1 MSGTKEANE
10 NNGIA
15 NGYLKKFNN
24 GWNGLSRIKKV
35 LLFAIIISLLL
46 SVAIY
51 YLAFGKTSYSVL
63 YTNLNM
69 QDLSEIVKKLD
80 ESKITDYKIED
91 SGKTLLVSSK
101 EVDRIRINLAIDGVT
116 PNNGN
121 GYEIFDDKDFAMTDE
136 DRKIKYQRAL
146 EGELQRTIISLKE
159 VNYARVHLVLAEDS
173 IFAKETEPASASVI
187 LELNNFRDIS
197 KEKVKG
203 IMSLVS
209 GAVKNLPLE
218 NVTVI
223 DTNSNLLSEG
233 IVDDGSSSNVNID
246 INDRMQYKA
255 SLEKSINDKV
265 QSMLEKALGY
275 KKVIVSVA
283 ANIDFTSTEKT
294 TITYDKEGVLRSEH
308 KSETKNETTGGSN
321 DGQSPIDDNMQ
332 NEIDEDGS
340 SKGSSTS
347 TDETKNYEIGEK
359 REHVVILPGELR
371 SISTSVIIDD
381 KDLSDAKKAAIS
393 NIVKAATGFSQARGD
408 IISIEAMEFD
418 TSYQDML
425 KDSIDSTKPTGETP
439 VNPSILEKILENKLY
454 LYGGIGLL
462 LILLIT
468 LMIIGRN
475 KRKKKVNTEV
485 IPLYP
490 NNRNEKY
497 PIQQE
502 IAATAEDLFDN
513 NPNTDEYKPN
523 DDVKLNKFKLKT
535 KPQDKTVESI
545 KDLAVEEPDAIA
557 DLIKVWLGEDEKLGI
572 DSGGA

>member
-1 MSGTKEANE
+1 MTGTKEIND
-10 NNGIA
+10 NGIA
-15 NGYLKKFNN
+15 TGYLKKFNN

-46 SVAIY
+46 SIVIY
-51 YLAFGKTSYSVL
+51 YFAFGKTSYSVL

-69 QDLSEIVKKLD
+69 QDLSKIVKKLD

-159 VNYARVHLVLAEDS
+159 VNYARVHLVLSEDS

-187 LELNNFRDIS
+187 LELNEFGEIS

-218 NVTVI
+218 NVTVVDI
-223 DTNSNLLSEG
+223 NSHLLSEG
-233 IVDDGSSSNVNID
+233 IIDDNDSLNSNID

-275 KKVIVSVA
+275 KKVLVSVA
-283 ANIDFTSTEKT
+283 ANIDFTSTERT

-332 NEIDEDGS
+332 NEIDEDGNS
-340 SKGSSTS
+340 IGNSTS

-381 KDLSDAKKAAIS
+381 KELSDAKKAAIS
-393 NIVKAATGFSQARGD
+393 NIVKAATGFSEARGD
-408 IISIEAMEFD
+408 IISIEAIEFD

-425 KDSIDSTKPTGETP
+425 KESIDKTKPNGETP
-439 VNPSILEKILENKLY
+439 VNPSLIEKILENKIY

-462 LILLIT
+462 LIILIT
-468 LMIIGRN
+468 LIIVGRN
-475 KRKKKVNTEV
+475 KRKKKVNTDV

-490 NNRNEKY
+490 NNRNEQY

-502 IAATAEDLFDN
+502 IAATAEDLYEK
-513 NPNTDEYKPN
+513 TDEYKPS
-523 DDVKLNKFKLKT
+523 DESKKYKLKT

-557 DLIKVWLGEDEKLGI
+557 DLIRVWLGEDEKLGM